1 MHKCPHLNQQ
11 YYKQTKN
18 IHKHNHTKHNETHV
32 YNKICVA
39 ENILL
44 IQILFEEVCFGA
56 SFEGRD
62 RKLWWRGKETEMNIC
77 AAKNLLLVKI
87 LFRRHVLR
95 LVLKA
100 GKEGPNQRSEYT
112 RHITVYVT

>member
-1 MHKCPHLNQQ
+1 
-11 YYKQTKN
+11 
-18 IHKHNHTKHNETHV
+18 
-32 YNKICVA
+32 
-39 ENILL
+39 
-44 IQILFEEVCFGA
+44 
-56 SFEGRD
+56 
-62 RKLWWRGKETEMNIC
+62 MNIC